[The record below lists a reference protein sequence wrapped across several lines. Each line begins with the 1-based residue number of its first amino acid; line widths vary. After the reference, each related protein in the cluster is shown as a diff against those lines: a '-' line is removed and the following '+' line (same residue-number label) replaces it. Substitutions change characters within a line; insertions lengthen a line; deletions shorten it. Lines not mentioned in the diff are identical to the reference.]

1 MLRSRWIAALFLAA
15 CLAASAAFAQKP
27 TAQPPDQVELVPPP
41 RRVPEEAKIPA
52 APATIL
58 ADQKNPIDLA
68 SALQL
73 AGVQNAE
80 ILLAREQVTEAVA
93 LRQLAAA
100 QFLPS
105 INAGTNVNTHTG
117 PLQRAG
123 GQIIEVNRGAM
134 YLGFGAS
141 AVGAGTVTIP
151 GIVWNGN
158 LSQTYFNTLVAR
170 QVVSVRQFRSAAV
183 RNEVLLRVASAYLEL
198 LRAEGRRVIALKNR
212 GEAAELARLTANF
225 AAVGPGRQSDADRS
239 ATVLAERD
247 RELLE
252 AENAILTASARLAA
266 LLDLEPAVRLQAVDG
281 WVVPAPI
288 VPDPIPLT
296 ELLAIALAQRPEL
309 QERRAAILAAMLEL
323 RSAKLLPF
331 SPNLLAGYSAGT
343 FGGGSNLASEGILQA
358 DGRILNQSRFGN
370 FDDRQDFDVVLYWTL
385 RNLGVGNVAL
395 VRFARSN
402 LRQDQLREIEVL
414 DSVRAEVAT
423 AYARTHSRFAQIDTG
438 ERALRTSQLA
448 YQEDFDRTKN
458 GFGLL
463 IETVDSLRLLHRSRY
478 AYLDAI
484 VAYNQAHFALYV
496 ALGQPP
502 ARMLARPVP
511 ESLVPPPGPAVPA
524 AKTP

>member
-1 MLRSRWIAALFLAA
+1 I
-15 CLAASAAFAQKP
+15 
-27 TAQPPDQVELVPPP
+27 
-41 RRVPEEAKIPA
+41 
-52 APATIL
+52 
-58 ADQKNPIDLA
+58 
-68 SALQL
+68 
-73 AGVQNAE
+73 
-80 ILLAREQVTEAVA
+80 
-93 LRQLAAA
+93 
-100 QFLPS
+100 
-105 INAGTNVNTHTG
+105 
-117 PLQRAG
+117 
-123 GQIIEVNRGAM
+123 
-134 YLGFGAS
+134 
-141 AVGAGTVTIP
+141 
-151 GIVWNGN
+151 
-158 LSQTYFNTLVAR
+158 
-170 QVVSVRQFRSAAV
+170 
-183 RNEVLLRVASAYLEL
+183 AYLEL
-198 LRAEGRRVIALKNR
+198 LRAEGRRAIAVKNR

-288 VPDPIPLT
+288 VPDPIPMT
-296 ELLAIALAQRPEL
+296 ELIAIALAQRPEL
-309 QERRAAILAAMLEL
+309 QERRAAIVAAMLEL

-358 DGRILNQSRFGN
+358 DRSILRQSRFGN

-395 VRFARSN
+395 VRLASSN

-414 DSVRAEVAT
+414 DRVRAEVAT
-423 AYARTHSRFAQIDTG
+423 AYARTHARFAQIDTG
-438 ERALRTSQLA
+438 EQALRTSQLA
-448 YQEDFDRTKN
+448 YQEDFDRTRN

-484 VAYNQAHFALYV
+484 VDYNQAQFALYV

-502 ARMLARPVP
+502 ARMLARPIP
-511 ESLVPPPGPAVPA
+511 ESLVPPPGSAVPP